1 MTQAKEETL
10 TTSAEIFGAFIER
23 SWRSNAERQLAKGA
37 EFVIGR
43 REGVYMWDVEGERR
57 LIDCG
62 AGGGVHALGHRHPEV
77 LQALRKALD
86 DGRDTGLWSVP
97 NAEYLKLQDRLA
109 ELAPKPSLNRSVVTL
124 CSTLSVD
131 LATMFAFRV
140 TKRQRMLAY
149 RHGYHGHTGFA
160 AIVTGS
166 PEEGIIDH
174 YNLPTHASFLENFGD
189 TEELDRLLTKEIAA
203 FIIEPMDYETFAPAP
218 KAFLETASRLCRERG
233 ILFII
238 DETRAG
244 LGRTGTLWA
253 TEQYDIEPAM
263 LITGKGLSGGLY
275 PASAVLMCEDIYE
288 ECMNQ
293 HRFAYI
299 SSLGGNEISCVV
311 ASQVLD
317 VASSPELLENVKSV
331 GAYLNGKLD
340 EVCHRHPDILTK
352 VSSFGLA
359 ISIGLTSRDVGRALY
374 REIFTAGVL
383 CHSVSEIDPPGL
395 KLFPPLVLTNE
406 QADEVTRA
414 LDKAAGLVARGRE
427 PARKSA

>member
-1 MTQAKEETL
+1 MTQAKEESL
-10 TTSAEIFGAFIER
+10 STSAEIFDAFIER
-23 SWRSNAERQLAKGA
+23 SWRSNAERQRAKGA

-43 REGVYMWDVEGERR
+43 REGVYMWDVEGKRR

-62 AGGGVHALGHRHPEV
+62 AGGGVHALGHRHPKV
-77 LQALRKALD
+77 LQALQKALD

-189 TEELDRLLTKEIAA
+189 IEELDRLLTKEIAA
-203 FIIEPMDYETFAPAP
+203 FIIEPMDYETFAPAS
-218 KAFLETASRLCRERG
+218 KEFLEAASRLCQERG
-233 ILFII
+233 ILFIM

-244 LGRTGTLWA
+244 LGRAGTLWA

-275 PASAVLMCEDIYE
+275 PASAVLMREDIYE
-288 ECMNQ
+288 QCMNQ

-299 SSLGGNEISCVV
+299 SSLGGNEISCIV
-311 ASQVLD
+311 AAQVLE
-317 VASSPELLENVKSV
+317 VACSPALLENVKSV
-331 GAYLNGKLD
+331 SAYLCQKLD
-340 EVCHRHPDILTK
+340 EVCQRHPDILTK

-359 ISIGLTSRDVGRALY
+359 VSIGVTSRDVGGALY
-374 REIFTAGVL
+374 GEIFAAGVL
-383 CHSVSEIDPPGL
+383 CHSVSEIEPHGL

-406 QADEVTRA
+406 QADEIVGA
-414 LDKAAGLVARGRE
+414 LEMAAGKVGQRRQ

>member
-1 MTQAKEETL
+1 MTEAKERSFN
-10 TTSAEIFGAFIER
+10 TSAEIFDAFIQR

-43 REGVYMWDVEGERR
+43 REGVYLWDIEGKRR

-62 AGGGVHALGHRHPEV
+62 AGGGVHSLGHRHPEV
-77 LQALRKALD
+77 LQALQKALD

-97 NAEYLKLQDRLA
+97 NAEYLKLQDRLS
-109 ELAPKPSLNRSVVTL
+109 ELAPNRSLNRSVVTL

-174 YNLPTHASFLENFGD
+174 YNLPAHADFLENFGD
-189 TEELDRLLTKEIAA
+189 AEELDRLLTNEIAA
-203 FIIEPMDYETFAPAP
+203 FIIEPMDYETFEPAP
-218 KAFLETASRLCRERG
+218 REFLETASRLCQGRG

-238 DETRAG
+238 DETRSG

-275 PASAVLMCEDIYE
+275 PASAVLMREEVYE
-288 ECMNQ
+288 QCMNQ

-311 ASQVLD
+311 AAQVLE
-317 VASSPELLENVKSV
+317 VASSPALLANVKLVAAHLSQK
-331 GAYLNGKLD
+331 LND
-340 EVCHRHPDILTK
+340 VCRRHPDLLTK

-359 ISIGLTSRDVGRALY
+359 MSVGLTSRDSGRALY
-374 REIFTAGVL
+374 REIFAAGVL

-395 KLFPPLVLTNE
+395 KFFPPLVLSNE
-406 QADEVTRA
+406 QADEIADA
-414 LDKAAGLVARGRE
+414 LDKAAGKVGGARQL
-427 PARKSA
+427 ARKAG